1 MERIEAISFFMNFV
15 FCSAKR
21 IAIEN
26 PVGIM
31 SGVYRKPDQII
42 NPYEFGDPVSKKTC
56 LWLRNLPKLIETDVV
71 TPDVHEKGMSGAA
84 YYARDEN
91 GKILRWNDPKT
102 AAIRSKTYPGIAKAM
117 AEQWG

>member
-26 PVGIM
+26 PIGIM

-42 NPYEFGDPVSKKTC
+42 NPYEFGDPVSKRTC
-56 LWLRNLPKLIETDVV
+56 LWLRNLPKLIKTDVV
-71 TPDVHEKGMSGAA
+71 TPDVHEKGMSGPA
-84 YYARDEN
+84 YYARNEN
-91 GKILRWNDPKT
+91 GKILRWNDPQT
-102 AAIRSKTYPGIAKAM
+102 AVIRSKTYPGIAKAM